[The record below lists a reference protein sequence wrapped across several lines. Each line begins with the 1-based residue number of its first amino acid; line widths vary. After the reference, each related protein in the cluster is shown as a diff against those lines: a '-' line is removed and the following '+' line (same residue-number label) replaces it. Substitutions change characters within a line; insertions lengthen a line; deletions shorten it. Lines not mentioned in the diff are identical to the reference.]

1 MKTKSVIY
9 RVFKLVANPALKL
22 RIDGQNLTSWLA
34 HFCSLVKTL
43 SQERELKAWQKTDR
57 RGNTY
62 WNVYNPVT
70 DKTAQFA
77 SEAEVRIW
85 LEQQYYRS

>member
-1 MKTKSVIY
+1 MKTKSAIY
-9 RVFKLVANPALKL
+9 EVFKLVANPALKL
-22 RIDGQNLTSWLA
+22 KIDRQNLTSWLA
-34 HFCSLVKTL
+34 HFYSLVKAL
-43 SQERELKAWQKTDR
+43 SQEHEVKAWEKTDR

-70 DKTAQFA
+70 DKTVQFG

-85 LEQQYYRS
+85 LEQQYYR